1 MASPD
6 CVVHNWVGKSMI
18 GPSGTKDKAESEDT
32 TSKEEVVYQLG
43 NNEAAVDYDDAA
55 DKLLWRSYEDI
66 AKLKTIS
73 KEEFIPGK
81 IGVRKMPNPNQSEI
95 PKVAEP
101 KDFQSTAQKKP
112 SSVLKI
118 GKECDVQM

>member
-1 MASPD
+1 MATSV
-6 CVVHNWVGKSMI
+6 CVVHNGVGKTMI
-18 GPSGTKDKAESEDT
+18 GPSCTKDNHGSEE
-32 TSKEEVVYQLG
+32 TSKEEGVYQLG

-101 KDFQSTAQKKP
+101 KDFQSTAQKKL

>member
-1 MASPD
+1 MATPV
-6 CVVHNWVGKSMI
+6 CVVHNGVGKTMI
-18 GPSGTKDKAESEDT
+18 GPSGTKDNYGSEDT
-32 TSKEEVVYQLG
+32 SKVEGVYQLG
-43 NNEAAVDYDDAA
+43 NNEAAVDYYDAA

-73 KEEFIPGK
+73 KEEFTPGK
-81 IGVRKMPNPNQSEI
+81 IGIRKMPNPNQSEI